1 MPDLRLAVFA
11 SGGGTNMQA
20 LLDAID
26 NDLLPATIVGCVSDR
41 PSAGALD
48 RARAHDIPTVVHSPS
63 DYDTPAAFG
72 DALCRVL
79 DGWSTSFVA
88 LAGYLKKI
96 PAPVLHAYP
105 NRITNIHPSLLPAF
119 GGPGMYGTRVHQ
131 AVLDA
136 GVHWTGVTVH
146 LVNDAYD
153 DGPIVAQQP
162 VPVLPTDTVDVV
174 QQRVLAVEHQLYPAV
189 LRQFARGQI
198 QVQGRTVTVTTNDS
212 LSHPKPPPHAQ
223 PHN

>member
-1 MPDLRLAVFA
+1 MPNLRLAVFA

-26 NDLLPATIVGCVSDR
+26 DDLLPATVVGCVSDR
-41 PSAGALD
+41 STAGALD
-48 RARAHDIPTVVHSPS
+48 RARAHDIPTAVHSPS

-72 DALCRVL
+72 EALCRVL
-79 DGWSTSFVA
+79 DDWTTSFIA

-119 GGPGMYGTRVHQ
+119 GGPGMYGTRVHR

-162 VPVLPTDTVDVV
+162 VPVLPTDTVDAL
-174 QQRVLAVEHQLYPAV
+174 QQRVLAVEHRLYPAV

-198 QVQGRTVTVTTNDS
+198 QVQDRTVTVTNDS
-212 LSHPKPPPHAQ
+212 LSHPEPPPHAQ
-223 PHN
+223 SHN